1 MAKEKDDRCKTL
13 ESQLESASKKVDEIA
28 AQLQS
33 SEDRCKGSEVQLE

>member
-1 MAKEKDDRCKTL
+1 MAKEKDDRLKTL
-13 ESQLESASKKVDEIA
+13 ENQLHSASKTVDELA